1 MSPNEEKKPGQSGG
15 LRRLSKSGALPKPTP
30 QNLVEQVP
38 PWLKRLLTKYGER
51 EGPLVGLGEGE
62 PEAETLV
69 TRKLQPTGGLT
80 ALLDQM
86 AEEGVSTYSPERSAT
101 SVEWGSYDEPEPPPI
116 DDFLANLGTG
126 QGDYQDV
133 PSPYSAANEAPDWIN
148 DVLPPASQVETGY
161 SSYSPGA
168 EPTFAEEAPDWL
180 TEMLPPD
187 AATPPPPPA
196 SPTRVEEAPD
206 WLAEALEIPTP
217 SSSPPPPSTAPLPA
231 TPPGSGDLEVP
242 DWLTAAL
249 ETPSTS
255 AAAPSPSLLPAE
267 QEGPDWLADLSDR
280 SPASPQA
287 PVSVQP
293 APLPPT
299 EETAYGVEVPDW
311 LEGLVAPS
319 EPDQVE
325 TSEPDIAVP
334 DWIASISAPAE
345 TGEAPPAAS
354 TWDAPDWITRGTPD
368 RVETEA
374 KPGPAAQEN
383 ESWFAQGQDLPS
395 LDWLFEGEPA
405 PPAQTEAQPPV
416 QDYTDWL
423 FDSTAEVSS
432 PPAETGSAWLEELDQ
447 NATPDWLAE
456 SDTSETPPDWLTSLE
471 SVGGETYDANQPT
484 EAWLDDTAEETPPW
498 LAETVPPPSMP
509 AAPEPPPPAEPS
521 PPAPTIRSLKPLK
534 RLSPQPEVPAESPLP
549 DWAAGLV
556 PAEAETSSVS
566 PALPDWAADLVP
578 PGAGAAK
585 IASSD
590 LPDWAKSLL
599 PSDAEAKAEP
609 PAAATPRPLSRLSSM
624 AKPAPETPPAPVEPA
639 PEEISQLPLDETPE
653 WLSDVSISPPAT
665 EAPAWMTETGPTTA
679 SSNWLSDLPG
689 EADETPDWM
698 AELSRLSQDVTETP
712 AAEDWPL
719 EESPA
724 EDDSGLMERLGWFTQ
739 DAPPQSAAFPAEP
752 PSAAAEPEMLDWL
765 ADWPAQTG
773 EKEPPAASV
782 EAAADDEIPSWLT
795 DLPGTALANQSES
808 PELEMPDWFS
818 ASTEPAASETS
829 SPPAT
834 EPVEADLETLPWLT
848 DVPAADLETPDWL
861 RETATEPA
869 TAFTPVPPTFETEA
883 ETEESLETPDWLM
896 NLLET
901 AEPESSEAQPVEPG
915 EGEEDTPPWLAQWP
929 GLSETVPPA
938 ETTDNEEMPAWLSGL
953 SKPSTPAWV
962 DEATTE
968 SELEAPPWLTDLSQ
982 PAAAE
987 AETAAVTPSAASIE
1001 PEPEGLSWLADLREE
1016 SAPDMEEE
1024 APGWLEDLPLAEE
1037 ATTEAGAEVETEL
1050 PSWLTSM
1057 APTPETEALEVGLP
1071 SVTEAEQVELDWLAE
1086 LPPVSEAE
1094 LAPSA
1099 VAATDETEA
1108 EEEIPAWLS
1117 QFSTAPVEPA
1127 EGTAETL
1134 LETPDWLR
1142 GLPETPESEPATG
1155 ETEEAPSWLAE
1166 VSPTMESESGQPDLA
1181 EEIEPAIPSWLAD
1194 LRPPSEAEIAPVDLA
1209 ETTED
1214 LETPSWLSELPETVA
1229 ETGPEDTELEIPA
1242 WLTGVAAGA
1251 VIGAVVPETSEAAE
1265 PTPEEETPDWLAELP
1280 EMPEG
1285 GMVDVEGELETPDW
1299 LSELPEMSVLETTAA
1314 DAGMEAESDLE
1325 LPSWLTEL
1333 PGATTPEAE
1342 AAALAADLE
1351 TPAWLS
1357 ELPQAAEAE
1366 TTSETVGAETEVE
1379 IPSWLTGVGLSE
1391 TAETSEAVA
1400 ATGTPDWL
1408 AELSQIPEAET
1419 VEEEIEAD
1427 LEMPAW
1433 LSELPEAPGTEAI
1446 TLEVEGEAEPEA
1458 PSWLSELPEAPT
1470 AEAELEMPSW
1480 LGELP
1485 QASSAE
1491 TPGEAV
1497 EAEVEA
1503 ELEIPAWLSE
1513 FPQVSPA
1520 ETAGEAVEAEAE
1532 LEMPSWL
1539 SELPG
1544 TPTAEAGEA
1553 IEAEAELEMPSWMSE
1568 LSETPAVETGE
1579 AETEAE
1585 LEMPA
1590 WLSELPQASPVET
1603 RGEVVEAEP
1612 EAPSWL
1618 SELPEAPATET
1629 VETEAELEM
1638 PSWLSE
1644 LPISAAE
1651 PVETETE
1658 LEMPAWLSESSAAPV
1673 AEAEPETEE
1682 ELVIPSW
1689 LTGVATG
1696 AALGAVAA
1704 ETSEAAEPEL
1714 AEETPDWLA
1723 ELTPAPE
1730 SRVVATET
1738 EAELEMPSWVSELP
1752 AAETE
1757 TVAEEAETDLETPE
1771 WLSEL
1776 PETTP
1781 TETTAETD
1789 LEAPDWLSEIEPAT
1803 ETATE
1808 PIEAEAELEMPTWLS
1823 DLPQVAESETETT
1836 LEAETDLV
1844 MPSWL
1849 TGLREAP
1856 ASEMEAADA
1865 EAETDLD
1872 TPAGP
1877 GELPETPADEVEAEK
1892 QEELVIPAWLTG
1904 MVGAATGAAAVEA
1917 AEVFEPVEETPAT
1930 ETTIEEAEIEGELE
1944 IPAWLRQL
1952 PGEPTFATEIPEGES
1967 DEAEAELEMPAW
1979 LSELP
1984 SLAEAEPTSAS
1995 PVETEAELEMPV
2007 QEVEGPAEVVEEVE
2021 AFEQPQGEGEEEL
2034 EIPPWLAGIAAATG
2048 AVATTLEPAAVE
2060 SSPSEVA
2067 EFEAP
2072 DWSASETISI
2082 EEESEEVPAWLA
2094 DLSTEELKLPSWL
2107 SDTPE
2112 FATAP
2117 AAEAAEAEVEV
2128 TAPAEQ
2134 VAPVEEAAPVD
2145 LTAETAEDELPP
2157 ESDWLAGLA
2166 AATAAV
2172 QAALP
2177 SEKVEESD
2185 FLTSEEEPELP
2196 DWLTDSPKTAVTSP
2210 AAAPAFETLLE
2221 DQVEAEPPAPD
2232 WLTDST
2238 QVSTPLPGPA
2248 LTGEPKASP
2257 TERMSDWLRGLQPSE
2272 ETLAEEDNKIA
2283 ETTGVLAGLGPLLP
2297 AEKIALPTPLLDSQ
2311 ATASTAQG
2319 DAMLEAARHF
2329 YAIATQAPQPVALP
2343 EALPPR
2349 ASMLGNIVRGGLY
2362 LLFIILVALP
2372 LIPGLQKVTDPASGQ
2387 KVAWTEPAGALSE
2400 VLDKQR
2406 RELISVQ
2413 LGVIDLQQPDSVA
2426 LVSFDYTTATQ
2437 GEMQPL
2443 AEAIIGRLRGQGM
2456 RLIFMSLEPEGTA
2469 LAQHTIEAV
2478 LAERGE
2484 TYGAEMVNLGYVPG
2498 QIAGIRELVTG
2509 RKQLAGLADV
2519 KEGLTF
2525 AAPERSAWSQINNL
2539 GQVDVVI
2546 TLSDNPATARWWI
2559 EQMAAA
2565 TPPDDGERYLLAAT
2579 SATADPFVRPY
2590 LDTQQLDGLISGIN
2604 GAAAIEAGRK
2614 NFGPARQMLDSQGI
2628 AHLLIVIL
2636 IALGTMFG
2644 WMPPAEP
2651 KAKAEE
2657 VNSDQ

>member
-15 LRRLSKSGALPKPTP
+15 LKRLSKSGALPKPTT

-62 PEAETLV
+62 PEAESPV
-69 TRKLQPTGGLT
+69 AKKLQPTGGLT

-101 SVEWGSYDEPEPPPI
+101 SVEWGSYSEPEPPPL

-126 QGDYQDV
+126 QADYQGA
-133 PSPYSAANEAPDWIN
+133 PSAYSAANEAPDWIN
-148 DVLPPASQVETGY
+148 DVLPPASQAETGY
-161 SSYSPGA
+161 SSYLPGA
-168 EPTFAEEAPDWL
+168 EPAFAEEAPDWL
-180 TEMLPPD
+180 TEMIPPD
-187 AATPPPPPA
+187 AATPPPPPT
-196 SPTRVEEAPD
+196 SPTRIEEAPD

-217 SSSPPPPSTAPLPA
+217 SSPPPPPTAPLPS
-231 TPPGSGDLEVP
+231 TPPGSSDLEVP

-249 ETPSTS
+249 ETPSTPP
-255 AAAPSPSLLPAE
+255 AAPPTSPSPAA
-267 QEGPDWLADLSDR
+267 QEAPDWLADLSDR
-280 SPASPQA
+280 SPASPQT
-287 PVSVQP
+287 SVPAQP
-293 APLPPT
+293 TLPPPV
-299 EETAYGVEVPDW
+299 EEIAYGVEVPDW

-319 EPDQVE
+319 EPDLVE
-325 TSEPDIAVP
+325 TSAPDVDVP
-334 DWIASISAPAE
+334 DWIAGISAPAE
-345 TGEAPPAAS
+345 TEKAPPEAS
-354 TWDAPDWITRGTPD
+354 TWDAPDWITRGAPD

-383 ESWFAQGQDLPS
+383 QSWFAQGQDLPS
-395 LDWLFEGEPA
+395 LDWLFEAEPA
-405 PPAQTEAQPPV
+405 PPPSTEAQPPV

-471 SVGGETYDANQPT
+471 SAGGETYDANQPT

-498 LAETVPPPSMP
+498 LAETALSPSRP
-509 AAPEPPPPAEPS
+509 ATPEPPPPAEPS
-521 PPAPTIRSLKPLK
+521 PPAPTIRSLKSLK

-549 DWAAGLV
+549 DWVAGLV
-556 PAEAETSSVS
+556 PAEVETRPAS

-578 PGAGAAK
+578 PGARAAETT
-585 IASSD
+585 SPD
-590 LPDWAKSLL
+590 LPDWAKPLL
-599 PSDAEAKAEP
+599 PSGAEAKAEP
-609 PAAATPRPLSRLSSM
+609 PAAATPRPLSRLSSI
-624 AKPAPETPPAPVEPA
+624 AKPVPEIPPTPIEPA
-639 PEEISQLPLDETPE
+639 QEVSQLPLDETPD
-653 WLSDVSISPPAT
+653 WLSDVSISSPAT
-665 EAPAWMTETGPTTA
+665 EAPAWMTESGPTTP
-679 SSNWLSDLPG
+679 SSDWLSDLPG
-689 EADETPDWM
+689 KADETSDWM

-712 AAEDWPL
+712 ATEDW
-719 EESPA
+719 PA
-724 EDDSGLMERLGWFTQ
+724 EDDTSVIERLGWFTQ

-752 PSAAAEPEMLDWL
+752 PTAAETLDWL

-773 EKEPPAASV
+773 EEQLPTVSG
-782 EAAADDEIPSWLT
+782 EAAVEIPSWLT
-795 DLPGTALANQSES
+795 DLPGTAPAEQSEWPDS
-808 PELEMPDWFS
+808 STELELPDWFS

-829 SPPAT
+829 SPPAAQ
-834 EPVEADLETLPWLT
+834 PVEADLETLPWLT
-848 DVPAADLETPDWL
+848 DLPAADLETPDWL
-861 RETATEPA
+861 SEAATEPA
-869 TAFTPVPPTFETEA
+869 TAFMPAPPTFETEA
-883 ETEESLETPDWLM
+883 ETEEALETPDWLM

-901 AEPESSEAQPVEPG
+901 AEPEPSEEQPVESG
-915 EGEEDTPPWLAQWP
+915 EGEGDTPPWLAQWP
-929 GLSETVPPA
+929 GLSETVPSA

-953 SKPSTPAWV
+953 TKPSTPGGV
-962 DEATTE
+962 DETTAE
-968 SELEAPPWLTDLSQ
+968 SELEAPPWLTTPSQ
-982 PAAAE
+982 PAEVEPEGPDWLNDFTEPSPTQAE
-987 AETAAVTPSAASIE
+987 VESETTALSWLAESPESVQDEPQPDRPAWFSETETAAAVTPSVTSAE
-1001 PEPEGLSWLADLREE
+1001 PEPGVPSWLTDLREA
-1016 SAPDMEEE
+1016 SAPDTEEE
-1024 APGWLEDLPLAEE
+1024 VPSWLEDLPPVEE
-1037 ATTEAGAEVETEL
+1037 VTADAGTEAETEF
-1050 PSWLTSM
+1050 PSWLTST
-1057 APTPETEALEVGLP
+1057 AFTSESEVLEAGPTP
-1071 SVTEAEQVELDWLAE
+1071 VTKAEQAELDWLAE
-1086 LPPVSEAE
+1086 LPPISEAE
-1094 LAPSA
+1094 LALSA
-1099 VAATDETEA
+1099 IAETDEPEA

-1117 QFSTAPVEPA
+1117 QFSAAPVEPI
-1127 EGTAETL
+1127 EETAETL

-1142 GLPETPESEPATG
+1142 GLPEAPENEMTTG
-1155 ETEEAPSWLAE
+1155 ETEETPSWLAE
-1166 VSPTMESESGQPDLA
+1166 IASTENEPGQPDLA
-1181 EEIEPAIPSWLAD
+1181 EAIEPATPSWLAD
-1194 LRPPSEAEIAPVDLA
+1194 LRPTAKV
-1209 ETTED
+1209 ETVED
-1214 LETPSWLSELPETVA
+1214 LETPSWLSELPPTLEGETTA
-1229 ETGPEDTELEIPA
+1229 ETGLDMPSWLSELPETTSAEAEAETEELEIPS

-1251 VIGAVVPETSEAAE
+1251 AIGTVVPETTEAAE
-1265 PTPEEETPDWLAELP
+1265 PTPEEETPSWLAELS
-1280 EMPEG
+1280 EMPG
-1285 GMVDVEGELETPDW
+1285 GGPVEVEEELETPSW
-1299 LSELPEMSVLETTAA
+1299 LSELPETSTPEITAA
-1314 DAGMEAESDLE
+1314 DVEMEAEANLE
-1325 LPSWLTEL
+1325 MPAWLSEL
-1333 PGATTPEAE
+1333 PGAAEPEAE
-1342 AAALAADLE
+1342 ANLE
-1351 TPAWLS
+1351 MPSWLS

-1366 TTSETVGAETEVE
+1366 TTSEMVGAETEVE
-1379 IPSWLTGVGLSE
+1379 IPSWLTGLDTSE
-1391 TAETSEAVA
+1391 AAETSEAAA

-1408 AELSQIPEAET
+1408 AELPQISEAET
-1419 VEEEIEAD
+1419 VGEETAAA
-1427 LEMPAW
+1427 LEMPGW
-1433 LSELPEAPGTEAI
+1433 LGELPETPHMEVVAP
-1446 TLEVEGEAEPEA
+1446 EAESEAEHEA

-1470 AEAELEMPSW
+1470 AEA
-1480 LGELP
+1480 
-1485 QASSAE
+1485 
-1491 TPGEAV
+1491 V
-1497 EAEVEA
+1497 EA
-1503 ELEIPAWLSE
+1503 
-1513 FPQVSPA
+1513 
-1520 ETAGEAVEAEAE
+1520 EAEAE

-1539 SELPG
+1539 SELPA
-1544 TPTAEAGEA
+1544 TRVAE
-1553 IEAEAELEMPSWMSE
+1553 
-1568 LSETPAVETGE
+1568 
-1579 AETEAE
+1579 
-1585 LEMPA
+1585 
-1590 WLSELPQASPVET
+1590 PVET
-1603 RGEVVEAEP
+1603 V
-1612 EAPSWL
+1612 
-1618 SELPEAPATET
+1618 
-1629 VETEAELEM
+1629 TEAELEM

-1644 LPISAAE
+1644 LPQVSPAE
-1651 PVETETE
+1651 TTGETVEVEPGATSWLSEFLEAPVAETVETETKTEAE
-1658 LEMPAWLSESSAAPV
+1658 LEMPAWLNESSEV
-1673 AEAEPETEE
+1673 GLEAEPETEE
-1682 ELVIPSW
+1682 ELVIPAW

-1696 AALGAVAA
+1696 TVLGAVAA
-1704 ETSEAAEPEL
+1704 ETSEAGEPEL

-1723 ELTPAPE
+1723 ELTPATE

-1738 EAELEMPSWVSELP
+1738 ETELEIPSWLSELP
-1752 AAETE
+1752 GAAETE
-1757 TVAEEAETDLETPE
+1757 AVAEETEVDLETPE

-1776 PETTP
+1776 SEAAP
-1781 TETTAETD
+1781 TEATAETD
-1789 LEAPDWLSEIEPAT
+1789 LEAPEWLSEIEPAIEMAT
-1803 ETATE
+1803 ETVE
-1808 PIEAEAELEMPTWLS
+1808 VEAELEAPTWLS
-1823 DLPQVAESETETT
+1823 DLPQVPERETGSTV
-1836 LEAETDLV
+1836 EAETDLV
-1844 MPSWL
+1844 IPSWL

-1856 ASEMEAADA
+1856 PPEMETSDA
-1865 EAETDLD
+1865 
-1872 TPAGP
+1872 
-1877 GELPETPADEVEAEK
+1877 EVEAEE

-1904 MVGAATGAAAVEA
+1904 VIGTATGAATVEA
-1917 AEVFEPVEETPAT
+1917 AKVVESAEETPEV
-1930 ETTIEEAEIEGELE
+1930 ETITPQADVEGELE

-1952 PGEPTFATEIPEGES
+1952 PGEPTLTAETAEVEAG
-1967 DEAEAELEMPAW
+1967 EAEAELEMPAW

-1984 SLAEAEPTSAS
+1984 PLAEAEPTSAS
-1995 PVETEAELEMPV
+1995 PVETEAEFEIPI
-2007 QEVEGPAEVVEEVE
+2007 QGVESAGETVAEVE

-2034 EIPPWLAGIAAATG
+2034 VIPPWLAGIAAAAGT
-2048 AVATTLEPAAVE
+2048 AATTLEPAAVE
-2060 SSPSEVA
+2060 PSPSEVA

-2072 DWSASETISI
+2072 DWSAGETTSV
-2082 EEESEEVPAWLA
+2082 EEESEEVPDWLA

-2117 AAEAAEAEVEV
+2117 AAEGAEAEVEV

-2145 LTAETAEDELPP
+2145 LTTETAEDELPP

-2196 DWLTDSPKTAVTSP
+2196 DWLTDSPKTAAASP

-2221 DQVEAEPPAPD
+2221 GQVEAEPPAPD

-2238 QVSTPLPGPA
+2238 QVSTPLPGSA
-2248 LTGEPKASP
+2248 LTSEPKASP
-2257 TERMSDWLRGLQPSE
+2257 TERMSDWLRTLQPSE
-2272 ETLAEEDNKIA
+2272 ETLAEEDNQVA

-2297 AEKIALPTPLLDSQ
+2297 VEKIALPTPLLDSQ
-2311 ATASTAQG
+2311 ATASTAQT

-2343 EALPPR
+2343 EALPQR

-2372 LIPGLQKVTDPASGQ
+2372 LIPGLQKVVDPASGQ

-2456 RLIFMSLEPEGTA
+2456 RLIFMSLEPEGAA
-2469 LAQHTIEAV
+2469 LAQRTIEAV

-2525 AAPERSAWSQINNL
+2525 AASERAAWSNVNNL

-2590 LDTQQLDGLISGIN
+2590 LDTQQLNGLISGIN

-2644 WMPPAEP
+2644 WMPPTETKA

-2657 VNSDQ
+2657 MVGEQ